1 MEIHF
6 STNGEQ
12 CKDGDD
18 WAFRPGMA
26 SNESSLVG
34 LQVRHTKEKRDEG
47 NSMEKCTTAIS
58 SGPLMRIRPKPL
70 SLGEKDVG
78 SHSDIDLNDG
88 EQEHPQVNSSV
99 PPNNRV
105 QLPLA
110 CKRHEYGSTSV
121 LHYPDAGERVLHGDD
136 TPDRMEFEGGG
147 SIPSSS

>member
-18 WAFRPGMA
+18 CAIRPGMA

-34 LQVRHTKEKRDEG
+34 LQVRHIRENRDEG
-47 NSMEKCTTAIS
+47 SSMEECTTAIS
-58 SGPLMRIRPKPL
+58 SAPLMGIRPKPL
-70 SLGEKDVG
+70 SL
-78 SHSDIDLNDG
+78 SHSDIDPNDG

-110 CKRHEYGSTSV
+110 CKGHEYGSTSV

-136 TPDRMEFEGGG
+136 TLDWMEFEGGG
-147 SIPSSS
+147 